1 MDSKLEMTQEAERN
15 LMIALSTVPFVD
27 KGNGR
32 KGNWM
37 EKKYSVVFRTEDKVK
52 NKKHWKNQDLEEL
65 AGCILQTQV
74 KSVTDRQPSEGV
86 KPRENMGR

>member
-1 MDSKLEMTQEAERN
+1 MASKLEMTQEEEWN
-15 LMIALSTVPFVD
+15 LMIALSTVPFVN

-37 EKKYSVVFRTEDKVK
+37 EKKYSVIFRTEDKVK
-52 NKKHWKNQDLEEL
+52 NKEHWKTQDLEEL
-65 AGCILQTQV
+65 AGCSLQPQV
-74 KSVTDRQPSEGV
+74 KSVTDRQSSEGV